1 MFKSKFVIGTLSNGD
16 VGMLLNMAKYG
27 GLQWDCVLD
36 GELAG
41 SYKPDPK
48 IYLMVGELLGIEP
61 QEVMMTAAH
70 NHDLIAAKQTGLSTA
85 FVSRPDEYGVSARK
99 PDLVAAAEA
108 DVSATDFVDLA
119 IQLVV

>member
-16 VGMLLNMAKYG
+16 VGPLLNMAKYG

-119 IQLVV
+119 VQLVV